1 MDEKDKKPK
10 AEEEKGAGTMTVS
23 RRGFLKGMG
32 TSTVTVALTGVP
44 FALPPEAM
52 GAPPTGVREAIVQLK
67 VNASAYRLKVKS
79 HWTLL
84 DVLRREIGLTG
95 TKKACNRSSC
105 GVCTVIV
112 DGQTAY
118 SCSLL
123 AIEMEGKQ
131 IMTVE
136 GLAAGDKLDPVQQ
149 AFSEYGG
156 YQCGYCTSG
165 QMLSAKALLDKNPQ
179 PDRDEVREAMAG
191 NICRC
196 GAYPKI
202 VESVLGAAAK
212 ERSGP

>member
-1 MDEKDKKPK
+1 MDEDEKNSKD
-10 AEEEKGAGTMTVS
+10 EEEKGAATMTVS

-44 FALPPEAM
+44 FALPLEAM
-52 GAPPTGVREAIVQLK
+52 GAPPAGVKEAIVQLQ

-105 GVCTVIV
+105 GACTVIV

-118 SCSLL
+118 ACSLL

-136 GLAAGDKLDPVQQ
+136 GLAAGDKLHPVQQ

-165 QMLSAKALLDKNPQ
+165 QMLSAKALLDKNPR
-179 PDRDEVREAMAG
+179 PDRDEVREALAG

-202 VESVLGAAAK
+202 VESVLGATAK
-212 ERSGP
+212 G